1 MEMRA
6 YIDGI
11 VRKWWLI
18 GLVIALCWWLGGQI
32 SDSMTSQYSA
42 STSVLL
48 NDHVLAANAFPAQ
61 IVQLT
66 IPTSYQ
72 GVVMSPGAL
81 AHITK
86 TYPRLPYAA
95 LQKNISV
102 EVDTTSQL
110 MIIKVSD
117 VSPFA
122 TADIANFLTRY
133 FVDSQTADLSKQ
145 LTYYSQWLQPNVSRL
160 SNEINSLN
168 QRIDAATPAH
178 PAHGPLVLTPTQQKS
193 INEMEYERDQDER
206 ALFNYNQSLKEV
218 QQALPLVPQMYVILK
233 PATIPDIP
241 ITSPPGTTTIR
252 LATLGG
258 GLLVIICLL
267 IIVDFLT
274 PAIRHRGELLR
285 IIGVSPLTETPQ
297 LSQFEQRRL
306 LQSRRIP
313 FMGRIKSLRL
323 LSASVSATALKSQ
336 GAHTVLLT
344 TPHKKWRFAA
354 PFAMFLANK
363 GHKTLLIDADF
374 DHPTLHAQLPS
385 AGPLNTTTP
394 SGRLLSFVNRTT
406 QPNLFLLPAT
416 ATLAQNQRFTTQG
429 LLDLLPDLQSMFDL
443 IIIDAPPFD
452 TSATHIFVTRAAQ
465 VLVFVKKRRDHL
477 QQVKMLRT
485 TCERLKLHP
494 QYVLLS

>member
-11 VRKWWLI
+11 LRKWWLI
-18 GLVIALCWWLGGQI
+18 GLVIVLCWWLGGLI
-32 SDSMTSQYSA
+32 SESMTSQYTA

-48 NDHVLAANAFPAQ
+48 NDHVLAANAFPTQA
-61 IVQLT
+61 VQLT
-66 IPTSYQ
+66 LPSSYQ

-81 AHITK
+81 ARVTK
-86 TYPRLPYAA
+86 SYPRLPFAT

-110 MIIKVSD
+110 LIIKVSD

-122 TADIANFLTRY
+122 TADIANFLARY

-145 LTYYSQWLQPNVSRL
+145 LAYYSQWLQPNVSRL

-168 QRIDAATPAH
+168 QRIDAATPMQ
-178 PAHGPLVLTPTQQKS
+178 PAHGPLTLTPTQRKS
-193 INEMEYERDQDER
+193 LNGMEYQRDQDEHT
-206 ALFNYNQSLKEV
+206 LFNYNQSLKEV
-218 QQALPLVPQMYVILK
+218 QQVLPLIPQMYVILK

-241 ITSPPGTTTIR
+241 TTSPPGTTTIR
-252 LATLGG
+252 LETVGG

-267 IIVDFLT
+267 IALDFLT

-285 IIGVSPLTETPQ
+285 IIGVSPLMETPQ
-297 LSQFEQRRL
+297 LSRFEQRRL

-313 FMGRIKSLRL
+313 LMGRIKSLRL
-323 LSASVSATALKSQ
+323 LSASVSAIALKSE

-344 TPHKKWRFAA
+344 TPHKKRRFAA

-374 DHPTLHAQLPS
+374 DHPTLHTQLPG
-385 AGPLNTTTP
+385 AGPLNITTP
-394 SGRLLSFVNRTT
+394 SGHPLSFVNRTT

-416 ATLAQNQRFTTQG
+416 ATLAQNQPFTTQA
-429 LLDLLPDLQSMFDL
+429 LLDLLPDLQSTFDL

-452 TSATHIFVTRAAQ
+452 TSATHIFVTQVAQ

-477 QQVKMLRT
+477 QQLKSLRT